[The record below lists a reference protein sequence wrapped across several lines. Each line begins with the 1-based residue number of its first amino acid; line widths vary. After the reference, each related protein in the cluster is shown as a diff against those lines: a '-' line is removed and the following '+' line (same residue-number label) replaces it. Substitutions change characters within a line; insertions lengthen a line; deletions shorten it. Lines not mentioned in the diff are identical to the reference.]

1 MWTEEEINT
10 YLKGNLKE
18 SRYNHV
24 INVKNTAMKLAEKYD
39 VDIEKTKIAALCHDC
54 AKNMTDKELL
64 NIIKEHN
71 ITLSWIELKNI
82 QITHGLVASII
93 MKEKMGIK
101 DKDILNA
108 VRYHTTGK
116 NNMSMLEKIIY
127 LADIIEPSREFKGVE
142 ELRKLAFEDLEEALI
157 KSLNC
162 TIKYV
167 IERGELLHTNTVI
180 ARNCLINDKL

>member
-82 QITHGLVASII
+82 QLKV
-93 MKEKMGIK
+93 
-101 DKDILNA
+101 IL
-108 VRYHTTGK
+108 
-116 NNMSMLEKIIY
+116 
-127 LADIIEPSREFKGVE
+127 
-142 ELRKLAFEDLEEALI
+142 
-157 KSLNC
+157 
-162 TIKYV
+162 
-167 IERGELLHTNTVI
+167 
-180 ARNCLINDKL
+180 